1 MGICGSVNGHLADV
15 HGSKNGSQGV
25 RYEMGK
31 LLGKGNYSEVK
42 KAVIKATGQ
51 SVAIK
56 CVQKA
61 GLNQEDEQALKEEV
75 RILRAMN
82 HPNVIKLEDF
92 YEDEMSYF
100 IVMEMAQGGELFDKI
115 VEKECYSE
123 SDAQKVSHT
132 TSTYITHHTNL
143 QLCLLCSGGEN
154 FDRGSCVSSRA

>member
-1 MGICGSVNGHLADV
+1 MGLCSSVEERQPGQSGGGLPGS
-15 HGSKNGSQGV
+15 
-25 RYEMGK
+25 RYAMGK

-42 KAVIKATGQ
+42 QAVIKATGQ

-61 GLNQEDEQALKEEV
+61 GLNLEDEQALKEEV
-75 RILRAMN
+75 RILRAMD

-92 YEDEMSYF
+92 YEDESSYF

-123 SDAQKVSHT
+123 SDAQKVSI
-132 TSTYITHHTNL
+132 YL
-143 QLCLLCSGGEN
+143 
-154 FDRGSCVSSRA
+154 SSNICCCFF